1 MAEASVNN
9 KSTFQE
15 WLEHTMS
22 EKDSSTII
30 AELGVLEVLLK
41 KNGAL
46 LNEFLKLMI
55 LMKHLS

>member
-1 MAEASVNN
+1 MAEASINN

-15 WLEHTMS
+15 WLGHTMS

-41 KNGAL
+41 KNGVIT
-46 LNEFLKLMI
+46 KRI
-55 LMKHLS
+55 LEN